1 MKIGYKIKMFD
12 VARKGTEW
20 KYKWRKVLKWNCADV
35 LKMMWRYDVLV
46 KNENKNKDAN
56 ERDKEGKIGLKL

>member
-1 MKIGYKIKMFD
+1 
-12 VARKGTEW
+12 
-20 KYKWRKVLKWNCADV
+20 
-35 LKMMWRYDVLV
+35 MMWRYDVLV